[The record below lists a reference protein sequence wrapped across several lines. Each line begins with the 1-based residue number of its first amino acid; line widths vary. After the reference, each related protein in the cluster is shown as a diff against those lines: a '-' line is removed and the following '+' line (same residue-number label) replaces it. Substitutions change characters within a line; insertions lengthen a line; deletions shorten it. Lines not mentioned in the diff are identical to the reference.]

1 MLEGHKRI
9 FVWVYRLWNWV
20 SRLTLWL
27 ISIVS
32 MLIFTDALL
41 PWPVTSGGEDNMVHH
56 VFQKSGEPK
65 THTNNGNFFCRKKVD
80 TFRDVNVH
88 YTLIYSPHKACLF
101 SNKDIPMN
109 KEGCFSHSWIV
120 AEISFVSFSLRYII
134 SARACMQVGFSL

>member
-41 PWPVTSGGEDNMVHH
+41 PWPVTSGAGDNIVHH
-56 VFQKSGEPK
+56 VFKSL
-65 THTNNGNFFCRKKVD
+65 GNPRRTRITVISFVGKVD
-80 TFRDVNVH
+80 TFGDVNVH

-109 KEGCFSHSWIV
+109 KEGCFSRSWII
-120 AEISFVSFSLRYII
+120 AEISFLSFSLRYII
-134 SARACMQVGFSL
+134 SARACMHVGFSL